1 MIRGAILL
9 LSVLVGLLSSSW
21 VSLEAQSA
29 AGGGTLRVELGVEPR
44 QVRVGEPFTALVSVS
59 APPGVAVDFLPFE
72 SDDLLQALEA
82 PEIRSSASGAPVAVY
97 RMVAWIA
104 GAELIGIAPVR
115 SLDAQ
120 GTERVHPIRMQLP
133 EVVSVLPA
141 GEEIVEPR
149 PGRGVV
155 VPSSPGGLPWWWWLA
170 LLLGS
175 LLAALLAWRL
185 LRRTAEEE
193 VSIAPADPAE
203 WALARLAELDA
214 RSWKGSHALL
224 FLRVSWILRT
234 FLWRIDRDLGPQLT
248 TTEFRGR
255 LGTKGIDARVQ
266 EEIGAILRDADRA
279 KFARY
284 EPTTEEA
291 ERLVHS
297 ARELVLGYVART
309 REAVPEP
316 EERAA

>member
-1 MIRGAILL
+1 MIRGAILRLSLLPVL
-9 LSVLVGLLSSSW
+9 LSFSW
-21 VSLEAQSA
+21 STLEAQA
-29 AGGGTLRVELGVEPR
+29 PAGGGTLRVELGVEPR
-44 QVRVGEPFTALVSVS
+44 QVRVGEPFSALVSVA
-59 APPGVAVDFLPFE
+59 APPGVVLDFLPFE
-72 SDDLLQALEA
+72 SDELLQALSP
-82 PEIRSSASGAPVAVY
+82 PEIRTSASGAPVAVY
-97 RMVAWIA
+97 PMVAWIA
-104 GAELIGIAPVR
+104 GAELTGVASVR

-149 PGRGVV
+149 PGRGVL
-155 VPSSPGGLPWWWWLA
+155 VPPSAGGLPWWWWLA

-185 LRRTAEEE
+185 LRRPTEEDLG
-193 VSIAPADPAE
+193 IAPVDPAD
-203 WALARLAELDA
+203 WALARLAELDPVA
-214 RSWKGSHALL
+214 WNESYALL

-234 FLWRIDRDLGPQLT
+234 FLWRVDHELGPQLT

-255 LGTKGIDARVQ
+255 LGAKAIDAGAQ
-266 EEIGAILRDADRA
+266 EAIGTILQEADRA

-297 ARELVLGYVART
+297 AREWVHAYVAMA
-309 REAVPEP
+309 REVATEP
-316 EERAA
+316 QERAA